1 MEEPTLPVRAFA
13 DPSSLESGDHPWPD
27 VVDLVARIQSEDTT
41 ALEDLYRI
49 FARGIKYQIC
59 RQLGPQDLED
69 KVHDCFL
76 IVVQAIRKGELRE
89 PDRLMGFVRTVVRR
103 QIAAYIETVIQTRRQ
118 LTELET
124 GRIVADFGRDPENS
138 IMDREEAELAYR
150 VLKGISRR
158 DREILIRFYL
168 REESQDVI
176 CEKMNLTETQ
186 FRLLKSRAK
195 SRFGELGKRRLARE

>member
-1 MEEPTLPVRAFA
+1 MDRPVSTE
-13 DPSSLESGDHPWPD
+13 SSEHSDRSSPD
-27 VVDLVARIQSEDTT
+27 IIELVARIQADDTS
-41 ALEDLYRI
+41 AMEELYRI

-59 RQLGPQDLED
+59 RQLGPQDLDD

-76 IVVQAIRKGELRE
+76 IVVQAIRRGELRE

-103 QIAAYIETVIQTRRQ
+103 QIAAYIETVIQNRKQMTD
-118 LTELET
+118 LET
-124 GRIVADFGRDPENS
+124 GRIVADFGQDPENC
-138 IMDREEAELAYR
+138 IIDREEEELAYR

-168 REESQDVI
+168 REEPQEVI
-176 CEKMNLTETQ
+176 CDKMNLTDTQ

-195 SRFGELGKRRLARE
+195 ARFGELGKRRLARD

>member
-1 MEEPTLPVRAFA
+1 MEGQTLSGHQFSGE
-13 DPSSLESGDHPWPD
+13 SSQNSERSLPD
-27 VVDLVARIQSEDTT
+27 LIQLVARIQAGDSL
-41 ALEDLYRI
+41 ALEELYRI

-59 RQLGPQDLED
+59 RQLGAQDLDD

-76 IVVQAIRKGELRE
+76 IVVEAIRRGELRE

-103 QIAAYIETVIQTRRQ
+103 QIAAYIETVIQNRKQ
-118 LTELET
+118 ITELET

-138 IMDREEAELAYR
+138 IMDREEEELAYR
-150 VLKGISRR
+150 VLKGVSRR

-168 REESQDVI
+168 REEPQEVI
-176 CEKMNLTETQ
+176 CEKMNLTDTQ

-195 SRFGELGKRRLARE
+195 ARFGELGRRRLSRE

>member
-1 MEEPTLPVRAFA
+1 MEDRLLTDETLGPQSALEQS
-13 DPSSLESGDHPWPD
+13 DPLLPD
-27 VVDLVARIQSEDTT
+27 VVDLVARIKSEDTS

-103 QIAAYIETVIQTRRQ
+103 QIAAYIEAVVQARRQ
-118 LTELET
+118 MTDLET
-124 GRIVADFGRDPENS
+124 GRIIADFGRDPENC
-138 IMDREEAELAYR
+138 IMD
-150 VLKGISRR
+150 
-158 DREILIRFYL
+158 
-168 REESQDVI
+168 
-176 CEKMNLTETQ
+176 
-186 FRLLKSRAK
+186 
-195 SRFGELGKRRLARE
+195 

>member
-1 MEEPTLPVRAFA
+1 MEVSTLTDRLISTQSSETS
-13 DPSSLESGDHPWPD
+13 DRPSPD
-27 VVDLVARIQSEDTT
+27 LAELVARIQSEDST
-41 ALEDLYRI
+41 ALEELYRI
-49 FARGIKYQIC
+49 FARGIKFQIC

-76 IVVQAIRKGELRE
+76 IVVQAIRRGEVRE

-103 QIAAYIETVIQTRRQ
+103 QIAAYIEAVIQARKQ
-118 LTELET
+118 MTELET
-124 GRIVADFGRDPENS
+124 GRIVADFGLDPENS
-138 IMDREEAELAYR
+138 IMDQEEEQLAYR

-168 REESQDVI
+168 REEPQEVI
-176 CEKMNLTETQ
+176 CEKMNLTDTQ

-195 SRFGELGKRRLARE
+195 ARFGELGKRRLARE

>member
-1 MEEPTLPVRAFA
+1 MEEITLGCEAPPTSSSTEQA
-13 DPSSLESGDHPWPD
+13 DPDLPD
-27 VVDLVARIQSEDTT
+27 LVELVARIQADDTR

-76 IVVQAIRKGELRE
+76 IVVQAIRRGDLRE
-89 PDRLMGFVRTVVRR
+89 PHRLMGFVRTVVRR
-103 QIAAYIETVIQTRRQ
+103 QIASYIETVIQARKQMTD
-118 LTELET
+118 LES
-124 GRIVADFGRDPENS
+124 GRVVADFGRNPENRVL
-138 IMDREEAELAYR
+138 DREEEELAYR
-150 VLKGISRR
+150 VLKGISQR
-158 DREILIRFYL
+158 DRESLIRFYL

-176 CEKMNLTETQ
+176 CEQMNLSETQ

-195 SRFGELGKRRLARE
+195 ARFGQLGKRRLSRD

>member
-1 MEEPTLPVRAFA
+1 MEDRMMTDQPSASH
-13 DPSSLESGDHPWPD
+13 SSLEGDRSGPD
-27 VVDLVARIQSEDTT
+27 LAALVTRIQADDTT

-76 IVVQAIRKGELRE
+76 IVVQAIRRGELRE

-103 QIAAYIETVIQTRRQ
+103 QIAAYIETVVQTRKQ
-118 LTELET
+118 MTDLET
-124 GRIVADFGRDPENS
+124 GQIVADFGRDPENR
-138 IMDREEAELAYR
+138 IMDREEEQLAYR

-158 DREILIRFYL
+158 DREILIRFYI
-168 REESQDVI
+168 REEPQEVI
-176 CEKMNLTETQ
+176 CEKMDLTETQ

-195 SRFGELGKRRLARE
+195 ARFGELGKRRLARE

>member
-1 MEEPTLPVRAFA
+1 MEERIQTAA
-13 DPSSLESGDHPWPD
+13 TDPGIDSSFDDEPIPD
-27 VVDLVARIQSEDTT
+27 LAELVARIKTEDSS

-76 IVVQAIRKGELRE
+76 IVVHAIRRGDLRE

-118 LTELET
+118 VTEL
-124 GRIVADFGRDPENS
+124 
-138 IMDREEAELAYR
+138 
-150 VLKGISRR
+150 
-158 DREILIRFYL
+158 
-168 REESQDVI
+168 
-176 CEKMNLTETQ
+176 
-186 FRLLKSRAK
+186 
-195 SRFGELGKRRLARE
+195 

>member
-1 MEEPTLPVRAFA
+1 MDRPISTE
-13 DPSSLESGDHPWPD
+13 SSEHSDRSSPD
-27 VVDLVARIQSEDTT
+27 IIELVARIQADDTS
-41 ALEDLYRI
+41 AMEELYRI

-59 RQLGPQDLED
+59 RQLGPQDLDD

-76 IVVQAIRKGELRE
+76 IVVQAIRRGELRE

-103 QIAAYIETVIQTRRQ
+103 QIAAYIETVIQNRKQMTD
-118 LTELET
+118 LET
-124 GRIVADFGRDPENS
+124 GRIVADFGQDPENC
-138 IMDREEAELAYR
+138 IIDREEEELAYR

-168 REESQDVI
+168 REEPQEVI
-176 CEKMNLTETQ
+176 CDKMNLTDTQ

-195 SRFGELGKRRLARE
+195 ARFGELGKRRLARE

>member
-1 MEEPTLPVRAFA
+1 MEVGTLTEPAYLPDSSIDPPESQLPDFA
-13 DPSSLESGDHPWPD
+13 
-27 VVDLVARIQSEDTT
+27 DLVARIQADDTR

-76 IVVQAIRKGELRE
+76 IVVQAIRRGEVRE

-103 QIAAYIETVIQTRRQ
+103 QIAAYIDAVIQARKQMTD
-118 LTELET
+118 LET
-124 GRIVADFGRDPENS
+124 GRIIADFGRDPENR
-138 IMDREEAELAYR
+138 ILDREEEELAYR

-168 REESQDVI
+168 LEEPQDVI
-176 CEKMNLTETQ
+176 CQKMKLTDTQ

-195 SRFGELGKRRLARE
+195 ARFGELGKRRLAHE

>member
-1 MEEPTLPVRAFA
+1 MEERTLIEPEEL
-13 DPSSLESGDHPWPD
+13 PSAPIGSEEASLPD
-27 VVDLVARIQSEDTT
+27 FSELVARIKSEDSR
-41 ALEDLYRI
+41 ALEDLYRV

-89 PDRLMGFVRTVVRR
+89 PQRLMGFVRTVVRR
-103 QIAAYIETVIQTRRQ
+103 QVAAYIEAVVQSRKQ
-118 LTELET
+118 MADLDT
-124 GRIVADFGRDPENS
+124 GRVLVDYNRDPEHR
-138 IMDREEAELAYR
+138 ILDREQEELAYR

-168 REESQDVI
+168 REEPQELI
-176 CEKMNLTETQ
+176 CEKMNLTDTQ

-195 SRFGELGKRRLARE
+195 ARFGELGRRRLTRD

>member
-1 MEEPTLPVRAFA
+1 MEVGTLTDRPITTESFETPDR
-13 DPSSLESGDHPWPD
+13 SSPD
-27 VVDLVARIQSEDTT
+27 LVELVARIQADDTQ
-41 ALEDLYRI
+41 ALEELYRI

-59 RQLGPQDLED
+59 RQLGPQDLDD

-103 QIAAYIETVIQTRRQ
+103 QIAAYIEVVIQNRRQ
-118 LTELET
+118 MTELET
-124 GRIVADFGRDPENS
+124 GRIVADFARDPENS
-138 IMDREEAELAYR
+138 IMDREEEDLAYR
-150 VLKGISRR
+150 VLRGISRR

-168 REESQDVI
+168 REEPQEVI
-176 CEKMNLTETQ
+176 CQKMNLTETQ

-195 SRFGELGKRRLARE
+195 ARFGELGKRRLARE

>member
-1 MEEPTLPVRAFA
+1 MEELTVMENSLAAQDSAYAA
-13 DPSSLESGDHPWPD
+13 DPPIPD
-27 VVDLVARIQSEDTT
+27 AVELVARIQADDSR

-76 IVVQAIRKGELRE
+76 IVVQAIRRGELRE

-118 LTELET
+118 LADVDTC
-124 GRIVADFGRDPENS
+124 RIAADFGRDPE
-138 IMDREEAELAYR
+138 D
-150 VLKGISRR
+150 
-158 DREILIRFYL
+158 
-168 REESQDVI
+168 
-176 CEKMNLTETQ
+176 
-186 FRLLKSRAK
+186 
-195 SRFGELGKRRLARE
+195 

>member
-1 MEEPTLPVRAFA
+1 MEVDRTTNQSISPESCETPDR
-13 DPSSLESGDHPWPD
+13 SSSDLVE
-27 VVDLVARIQSEDTT
+27 LVARIQADDSA
-41 ALEDLYRI
+41 ALEELYKI

-59 RQLGPQDLED
+59 RRLGPQDLED

-76 IVVQAIRKGELRE
+76 IVVQAIRRGELRE

-118 LTELET
+118 VTDLET

-138 IMDREEAELAYR
+138 IMDQEEEELAYR

-168 REESQDVI
+168 KEESQEAI

-195 SRFGELGKRRLARE
+195 ARFGELGKRRLQRD

>member
-1 MEEPTLPVRAFA
+1 MEVGTLTDRPISTESFETSDR
-13 DPSSLESGDHPWPD
+13 SSPD
-27 VVDLVARIQSEDTT
+27 LVELVARIRADDST
-41 ALEDLYRI
+41 ALEQLYRI

-59 RQLGPQDLED
+59 RQLGPQDLDD

-76 IVVQAIRKGELRE
+76 IVVEAIRRDELRE

-103 QIAAYIETVIQTRRQ
+103 QIAAYIETVIQNRRQ
-118 LTELET
+118 MTELET

-138 IMDREEAELAYR
+138 IMDREEEDLAYR
-150 VLKGISRR
+150 VLRGISRR
-158 DREILIRFYL
+158 DREILVRFYL
-168 REESQDVI
+168 REESQETI

-195 SRFGELGKRRLARE
+195 ARFGEMGRRRLARE

>member
-1 MEEPTLPVRAFA
+1 MEERTLTEPAFA
-13 DPSSLESGDHPWPD
+13 DPSSMENPD
-27 VVDLVARIQSEDTT
+27 PPGPDLVALVARIQADDTS

-103 QIAAYIETVIQTRRQ
+103 QIASYIEAVIQARRQ
-118 LTELET
+118 MTDLET
-124 GRIVADFGRDPENS
+124 GRIVADFGRDPENC
-138 IMDREEAELAYR
+138 IMDREEEELAYR

-168 REESQDVI
+168 REEPQDVI
-176 CEKMNLTETQ
+176 CEKMKLSETQ

-195 SRFGELGKRRLARE
+195 ARFGELGKRRLARE